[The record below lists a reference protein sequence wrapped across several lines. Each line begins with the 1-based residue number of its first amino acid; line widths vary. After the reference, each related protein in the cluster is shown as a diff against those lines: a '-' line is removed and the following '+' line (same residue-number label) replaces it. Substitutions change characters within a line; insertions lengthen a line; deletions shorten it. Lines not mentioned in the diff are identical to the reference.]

1 MKVKGINPMRKI
13 LVTGANG
20 FIGSHICEAFIK
32 AGFSVRAFI
41 RESSDLTN
49 IKSLDMQTVYGDLDN
64 TDSLKDAV
72 SGIDIVVNSAG
83 LTKALDSEEFERVN
97 IGGTENILGAIES
110 VNPGIDRF
118 IQISSAAASGPSDS
132 QRSINED
139 YPPKPLTAY
148 GRSKLGGENT
158 VLSFK
163 NKIPVTILRPSAV
176 YGPRDKEMLSFFKAI
191 KFGLKPTFGKG
202 ECYSSFT
209 YAKDIAGAAVRASE
223 TETLSGS
230 VYFVAENRYYSFS
243 EAGDIISEELGSR
256 AIDIHVPVSI
266 IVFAGRISELIAK
279 FRNKPSIFTADKAVE
294 ISRKYWILDSSKL
307 EKDMSYSCPTPFRNG
322 VRETVEWYRRH
333 KWL

>member
-1 MKVKGINPMRKI
+1 MRKI
-13 LVTGANG
+13 MVTGANG

-32 AGFSVRAFI
+32 AGFSVRAFV

-64 TDSLKDAV
+64 IASLKDAV
-72 SGIDIVVNSAG
+72 SGMDIVIHSAG
-83 LTKALDSEEFERVN
+83 LTKAIDSEEFDRVN
-97 IGGTENILGAIES
+97 IGGTENILEAIES
-110 VNPGIDRF
+110 ACPGIERF

-132 QRSINED
+132 QRSVNED

-148 GRSKLGGENT
+148 GRSKLGGEKK

-202 ECYSSFT
+202 ECYSSFS
-209 YAKDIAGAAVRASE
+209 YVKDIAGAAVRASE

-256 AIDIHVPVSI
+256 AIHIHVPVSM
-266 IVFAGRISELIAK
+266 IVFAGRISALIAK
-279 FRNKPSIFTADKAVE
+279 FRNKPSIFTVDKAVE
-294 ISRKYWILDSSKL
+294 ISQKYWILDSSKL
-307 EKDMSYSCPTPFRNG
+307 EKDLSYSCPTPFRDG